1 MSDESIV
8 LKCEVLLDR
17 IFFPKNTSVVES
29 NSFAIFQ
36 ASVIKNIEAC
46 PLKKIKLKGNVPRLE
61 YGEKYKVEC
70 VLAEHHEQYGD
81 TYQIQYMN
89 KVLDLSDPKKQRK
102 FLKGFLSESVV
113 ESIFSVYD
121 DVIPLLENHDIESLC
136 KIKGIKEI
144 KAQRIIDEYE
154 DSKDYSAM
162 FMELSEYGLTD
173 TMLRKLREHYKS
185 PDIIVDVI
193 KNNPYDLVN
202 VEGIGFKTA
211 DSIAIKGGMSY
222 TDPQRAKGFIVNFL
236 TDEGETGR
244 SYVSYSDILTA
255 IYDTLEG
262 ITDEAIQKAARLLI
276 DQKIIIVTDDGE
288 YVALTKYYTLE
299 KNIKGELLRLHVGDV
314 EIVEQENNE
323 SFPFDEDD
331 PFCDTFDK
339 PYVKKEHSVKKFSY
353 DGWQEKIKEIEK
365 QQGFDFTDEQMQGIE
380 KSVNNNVVCI
390 TGGGGVGKTS
400 TALAICKLNSTMNI
414 IQCALSGKAALRISE
429 VTGLPAATIHKTLG
443 WNPEAHKF
451 MHNEYEK
458 LDADMVIIDE
468 ATMINGSLFLALL
481 KAIPTGAKVIILGDV
496 QQLTP
501 IGNCQVFSDILN
513 SNVLPIVRLTKPH
526 RQAMRSGIIPTS
538 MSIANQEQIFN
549 NDYEGNK
556 ILGELKD
563 MELDIRKDK
572 LLIKDLIINHFK
584 TELEKNDNDITEV
597 QICIAKRVQGDL
609 SCYSINNAIQEIYN
623 PKFIQGN
630 EIVIYMGKTS
640 DGEKLE
646 YHIRKNDKVINIK
659 NNYDVKSIDDTSVS
673 VFNGNIGIVKNI
685 KDDGETIIDFIGLGE
700 VVFTQNDC
708 KNLELAYACTTHKL
722 QGSQFKSVIVG
733 IDNSSYIMNNAEW
746 LYTAITRAQKYCVL
760 VGQTGAVRKAIHTKE
775 VNNKQT
781 FLTALL
787 NNQM

>member
-1 MSDESIV
+1 MSNEPIV
-8 LKCEVLLDR
+8 LKCEILLDR
-17 IFFPKNTSVVES
+17 IFFPKNKSVVES

-70 VLAEHHEQYGD
+70 VLTEHHEQYGD

-89 KVLDLSDPKKQRK
+89 KIIDLSSPEKQKK
-102 FLKGFLSESVV
+102 FLKGFLSDNVV

-121 DVIPLLENHDIESLC
+121 DVIPLLEKHDIESLC
-136 KIKGIKEI
+136 KIKGIKET

-154 DSKDYSAM
+154 DSKDYSSM
-162 FMELSEYGLTD
+162 FMELSDYGLTD

-222 TDPQRAKGFIVNFL
+222 TDPLRAKGFILNFL

-262 ITDEAIQKAARLLI
+262 ITDEAIQKAAQLLI
-276 DQKIIIVTDDGE
+276 DQKSIIVTDDGE
-288 YVALTKYYTLE
+288 YVALRKYYMLE
-299 KNIKGELLRLHVGDV
+299 KGIKEELIRLHVGNV
-314 EIVEQENNE
+314 EIVEQEE
-323 SFPFDEDD
+323 VEPFSFDEDD
-331 PFCDTFDK
+331 PFGSDFNNSF
-339 PYVKKEHSVKKFSY
+339 VKNDYSVKKFSY

-443 WNPEAHKF
+443 WNPENHRF

-458 LDADMVIIDE
+458 LEADMVIIDE

-501 IGNCQVFSDILN
+501 IGNCQVFADILN
-513 SNVLPIVRLTKPH
+513 SDVLPIVKLTKPH

-538 MSIANQEQIFN
+538 MSIAHQEQIFN

-556 ILGELKD
+556 ILGELQD

-584 TELEKNDNDITEV
+584 IELEKNDNDITEV
-597 QICIAKRVQGDL
+597 QVCIAKRVQGDL

-623 PKFIQGN
+623 PKFVQGN
-630 EIVIYMGKTS
+630 EIVIPMGKTA

-646 YHIRKNDKVINIK
+646 YHIRKNDKVINVK
-659 NNYDVKSIDDTSVS
+659 NNYDVKSIDNTSVS
-673 VFNGNIGIVKNI
+673 VFNGNIGIVKEI

-760 VGQTGAVRKAIHTKE
+760 VGQTGAVRKAIRTKE